1 MRRGVDRRKRAT
13 GFRIPERLQLEHAAL
28 HGELVKAT
36 QAAGG
41 VGEAARGVATLVNP
55 HFEKEEDFALPP
67 LGILSALA
75 EGRITPEMGDVLKL
89 TDRLRSE
96 LPRMRE
102 EHVAIV
108 AALKG
113 LTQAAKNEG
122 KPEYV
127 RFCSNFIL
135 HMRTEEEVL
144 YPAAVVLGEYLKL
157 VLTKGRRR
165 PSLSAVKIPPL
176 GG

>member
-1 MRRGVDRRKRAT
+1 MKRGVDRRRRTT

-36 QAAGG
+36 QAGG
-41 VGEAARGVATLVNP
+41 KVGEAAQRVATLVYP
-55 HFEKEEDFALPP
+55 HFKKEEDFALPP

-75 EGRITPEMGDVLKL
+75 EGRVTPEMGDVLKL

-102 EHVAIV
+102 EHAAIV
-108 AALKG
+108 DSLKG
-113 LTQAAKNEG
+113 LKQAAKNEG
-122 KPEYV
+122 KVEYV

-144 YPAAVVLGEYLKL
+144 YPAAVVLGEYLKMAL
-157 VLTKGRRR
+157 K
-165 PSLSAVKIPPL
+165 K
-176 GG
+176 